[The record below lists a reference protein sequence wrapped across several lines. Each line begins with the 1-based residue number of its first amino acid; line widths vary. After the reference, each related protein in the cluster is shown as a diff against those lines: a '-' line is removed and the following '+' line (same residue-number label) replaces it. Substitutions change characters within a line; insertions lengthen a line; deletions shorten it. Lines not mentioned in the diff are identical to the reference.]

1 MFKKILVCLDGSRLA
16 EAILPYAVEQGKH
29 FESEL
34 VLFKAYSETAAISLA
49 IPGMPGVPIE
59 AGRVEKNLIEDEKE
73 AEKYL
78 QSLAAKLQAETQL
91 TISYDTGLGVAG
103 PAIVNYAAEN
113 AIELITLATHGRS
126 GPGRIVL
133 GSVADYVVRH
143 AGVPILIIRPTV
155 GKA

>member
-1 MFKKILVCLDGSRLA
+1 MFKKILVCLDGSKLA
-16 EAILPYAVEQGKH
+16 EAILPYAVEQGRH

-49 IPGMPGVPIE
+49 LPGMPGVPIE
-59 AGRVEKNLIEDEKE
+59 SGRVEKNLIEDEKE

-78 QSLAAKLQAETQL
+78 QSLAEKLQAETPL
-91 TISYDTGLGVAG
+91 TVNYDSVLGVAG
-103 PAIVNYAAEN
+103 QAIVNYAAEN
-113 AIELITLATHGRS
+113 AVELIALATHGRS

-143 AGVPILIIRPTV
+143 TAIPVLLIRPVVSKT
-155 GKA
+155 